1 MNQDMIQWIVGQV
14 GTAGI
19 AALALVMLN
28 RSWETQLAN
37 QKTTQEEL
45 TEQRKTLMELGKA
58 AVVAMNDMSNV
69 ARDSIAAS
77 HELCGE
83 VRNSLASTR
92 RMRKGDKED
101 A

>member
-1 MNQDMIQWIVGQV
+1 MSPDIIQWIVGQV

-45 TEQRKTLMELGKA
+45 IEQRKTLMEVVKA
-58 AVVAMNDMSNV
+58 NTVAMTDLSRV
-69 ARDSIAAS
+69 SQESIAS
-77 HELCGE
+77 SRELCQE
-83 VRNSLASTR
+83 VRGAMASVRRTR
-92 RMRKGDKED
+92 KAE
-101 A
+101 